1 MSVVRQDR
9 QPRSVSNR
17 DRLGRPAN
25 RSSFHL
31 YLNTK
36 GKPPHLYLLVPE
48 KSNGIRNQITE
59 IHPNY
64 LYLQEG
70 YVLKIGYN
78 PLPVKEIDSIAP
90 CAKSDDRDFESFCNK
105 DYIDRDPPRSRDR
118 HRDKQL

>member
-1 MSVVRQDR
+1 MSVVKQDR

-64 LYLQEG
+64 LYLRKRICTENRLQSFASKRHR
-70 YVLKIGYN
+70 LD
-78 PLPVKEIDSIAP
+78 LPACQI
-90 CAKSDDRDFESFCNK
+90 R
-105 DYIDRDPPRSRDR
+105 RSRF
-118 HRDKQL
+118 LELL